1 MTPSRPAL
9 KYYGGKWKTAP
20 WIISFFPHHTNY
32 LEPCGGAA
40 SVLFQKKPASL
51 ETYNDM
57 DGRVVNF
64 FKVLRADPEKLV
76 SLIQLTPWARQELIE
91 SRELSEDPLEDARRF
106 FVSSWQA
113 FSHATQSWRCQ
124 KSYTTRQRAPSRD
137 MIEIEHLSIIA
148 QRLQRVQFEH
158 GEALDVIKKFDDKET
173 LIYFDPPYLACVRRH
188 VDRYAFETDDTF
200 HQKAAELLRSAK
212 GMVIVSGYAC
222 QEYKNLY
229 ENRGWIRHDK
239 NVTCNAGAKRTESI
253 WLSPHTVKALGRPQ
267 QANLFPEMATA

>member
-1 MTPSRPAL
+1 MTLSRPAL

-20 WIISFFPHHTNY
+20 WIISFFPEHTNY

-40 SVLFQKKPASL
+40 SVLLQKQPASL

-64 FKVLRADPEKLV
+64 FKVLRENPGE
-76 SLIQLTPWARQELIE
+76 LIRQIRLTPWARQELMA
-91 SRELSEDPLEDARRF
+91 SRKLSGDPIEDARRF

-124 KSYTTRQRAPSRD
+124 KSYTTRQRTPSRD
-137 MIEIEHLSIIA
+137 MIEIDHLLMIA
-148 QRLQRVQFEH
+148 RRLQRVQLEH
-158 GEALDVIKKFDDKET
+158 GDALGVIKKFDHEET

-200 HQKAAELLRSAK
+200 HGQAAELLRNAK

-222 QEYKNLY
+222 PEYQALY
-229 ENRGWIRHDK
+229 ENHGWMRHDK

-253 WLSPHTVKALGRPQ
+253 WLSPRTVKALGRPR
-267 QANLFPEMATA
+267 QANLFPEMVTA

>member
-1 MTPSRPAL
+1 
-9 KYYGGKWKTAP
+9 
-20 WIISFFPHHTNY
+20 
-32 LEPCGGAA
+32 
-40 SVLFQKKPASL
+40 
-51 ETYNDM
+51 M

-64 FKVLRADPEKLV
+64 FKVLRTDPEKLI

-137 MIEIEHLSIIA
+137 MIEIDHLSMIA

-158 GEALDVIKKFDDKET
+158 GEALDVIKKFDHKET

-222 QEYKNLY
+222 QEYKELY
-229 ENRGWIRHDK
+229 ENHGWVRHDK

-253 WLSPHTVKALGRPQ
+253 WLSPQTVKALGRPQ